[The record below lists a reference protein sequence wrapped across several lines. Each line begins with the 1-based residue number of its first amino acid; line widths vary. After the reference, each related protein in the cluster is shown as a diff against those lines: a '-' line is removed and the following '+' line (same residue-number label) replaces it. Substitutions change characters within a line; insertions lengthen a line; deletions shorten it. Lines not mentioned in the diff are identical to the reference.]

1 MTEPVDAEQV
11 PGRPPE
17 GDPHHVLAPS
27 GITDDRTRVLKH
39 GDTFAVFDHLG
50 QIKPGGLGEEGLYHD
65 GTRYLSRLILELDG
79 QPPFFLGSTVRD
91 ENDQLSVA
99 LTNPDRIRDRTGR
112 DAARD
117 GAPRRADVPLAGRVP
132 LAGSGRGTT
141 ARTRSRRRSA
151 SASELTSRTSS
162 RSAG

>member
-1 MTEPVDAEQV
+1 MPEPVAAQA

-99 LTNPDRIRDRTGR
+99 LTNPDRIRDRRVEVPLGTL
-112 DAARD
+112 
-117 GAPRRADVPLAGRVP
+117 APRRADAPLAGRVP
-132 LAGSGRGTT
+132 LEAPGEEPRPGPGRGVD
-141 ARTRSRRRSA
+141 
-151 SASELTSRTSS
+151 LPPLP
-162 RSAG
+162 G